1 MGPPVLLQ
9 FLVAPGRQALPPAA
23 AEQVLLRAQAPLLE
37 LMEKPREFA
46 PQRAAARASGSRR
59 RAALQELQPGA
70 AAADEARKQQ
80 PSEQEERRQPAG
92 LLPGQPE
99 ACLLSPAPL
108 VAEPQY
114 SPEDE
119 AEERSCVAP
128 AQRPERSVAVCS
140 PPQSRLERCP
150 VAEGQLAERLAAK
163 PLAAEPR
170 PGALPREEPPSQ
182 LPRPACA
189 PGSP

>member
-1 MGPPVLLQ
+1 MLE
-9 FLVAPGRQALPPAA
+9 RQALLPAT
-23 AEQVLLRAQAPLLE
+23 AEQVLRRAQARPLG

-46 PQRAAARASGSRR
+46 PQQAAASQASGSRR

-70 AAADEARKQQ
+70 AGYEARQQQ

-99 ACLLSPAPL
+99 ACSLSPAPL
-108 VAEPQY
+108 GAEPQY

-163 PLAAEPR
+163 PLVAEPR

>member
-1 MGPPVLLQ
+1 LGPPVLLQ
-9 FLVAPGRQALPPAA
+9 FLVPPVRQALLPAA
-23 AEQVLLRAQAPLLE
+23 AEQLLLRAPARPLE
-37 LMEKPREFA
+37 LMEEPREFA
-46 PQRAAARASGSRR
+46 PQQAAASRASGSRR

-70 AAADEARKQQ
+70 AAGYEARKQQ

-140 PPQSRLERCP
+140 PPQSRLE
-150 VAEGQLAERLAAK
+150 
-163 PLAAEPR
+163 
-170 PGALPREEPPSQ
+170 
-182 LPRPACA
+182 
-189 PGSP
+189 